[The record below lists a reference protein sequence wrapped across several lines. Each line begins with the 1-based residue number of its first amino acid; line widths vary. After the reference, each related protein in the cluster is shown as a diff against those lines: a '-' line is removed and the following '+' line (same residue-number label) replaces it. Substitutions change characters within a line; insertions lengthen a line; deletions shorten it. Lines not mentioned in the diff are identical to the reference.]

1 MRVII
6 LGFSVDI
13 QESSRSSCHMNR
25 LAQRSRS
32 PVEFMRSSA
41 ARSPILNRP
50 CPRGV
55 RSRQLRSPD
64 GLPSGSQQLE
74 RSRGRPSSRSRSRSS
89 SRLHIRQPSRRRT
102 GQCSE
107 SRSRQLYHLRVPS
120 HRQGR
125 SRSHQ
130 RERLRSRERS
140 RSRSTPR
147 SRESRRSVRTQNYP
161 SCHRGRL
168 LDNGSR
174 AVECILHG
182 IDDRSIRLG
191 AEAVQYD
198 NPDKL
203 LAYLRNTRNSRTN
216 ERKIPRNQFMNRTQ
230 ESSLKQMSK
239 GPRCFNC
246 KQEGHTVSQCPQP
259 VKKCG
264 KCQKVGHDAEQCYS
278 KGPLTTDKNVLR
290 VTNDKQLGEKYL
302 KTIEVNGIPYRA
314 FLDFGSDCC
323 MIRISDFIKS
333 HNQYETDALPTLKG
347 FGNSIV
353 NVLGR
358 QLVTIKI
365 DEVEADVELFVVPD
379 EAMHVPVMIGQT
391 FTEQPHIVVH
401 KTSDKLELLPA
412 FNYSSKHY
420 KIKLFCKCETLVS
433 GTSVIS
439 VYTEPLVT
447 GDVYIE
453 GGLRLIKDT
462 VFSVLAGLFSINDN
476 GEGELLVSIASG
488 KEITINKDYLL
499 ARGYMTEEYK
509 DTVDSKVIAVNN
521 VTQGLYQPIRMDE
534 VKTGPNISSEEK
546 EKLLLLLNN
555 FRNCFAASLAELEA
569 LFGVRPT
576 GSTESKIIHD
586 LDKNRANIRDEI
598 NTHIEACQQNQ
609 KESFDKHRCIP
620 PKYNIG
626 DLVRV
631 ERQVPATGQSKKL
644 VPKFQGPYR
653 IASILDHDRFAIE
666 DTPLTSKRGRSFST
680 IVAIDKIKPW
690 LNFNR
695 PHVSGTYSSESDDE
709 ESRE

>member
-13 QESSRSSCHMNR
+13 QESSRSSCHMDR

-107 SRSRQLYHLRVPS
+107 SRSRHLYHLRVPS

-168 LDNGSR
+168 LDNGESTQF
-174 AVECILHG
+174 ANSGL
-182 IDDRSIRLG
+182 
-191 AEAVQYD
+191 QQ
-198 NPDKL
+198 L
-203 LAYLRNTRNSRTN
+203 L
-216 ERKIPRNQFMNRTQ
+216 
-230 ESSLKQMSK
+230 
-239 GPRCFNC
+239 
-246 KQEGHTVSQCPQP
+246 
-259 VKKCG
+259 
-264 KCQKVGHDAEQCYS
+264 
-278 KGPLTTDKNVLR
+278 
-290 VTNDKQLGEKYL
+290 
-302 KTIEVNGIPYRA
+302 
-314 FLDFGSDCC
+314 
-323 MIRISDFIKS
+323 
-333 HNQYETDALPTLKG
+333 DALK
-347 FGNSIV
+347 
-353 NVLGR
+353 
-358 QLVTIKI
+358 
-365 DEVEADVELFVVPD
+365 
-379 EAMHVPVMIGQT
+379 
-391 FTEQPHIVVH
+391 
-401 KTSDKLELLPA
+401 
-412 FNYSSKHY
+412 Y
-420 KIKLFCKCETLVS
+420 
-433 GTSVIS
+433 
-439 VYTEPLVT
+439 
-447 GDVYIE
+447 
-453 GGLRLIKDT
+453 
-462 VFSVLAGLFSINDN
+462 
-476 GEGELLVSIASG
+476 
-488 KEITINKDYLL
+488 
-499 ARGYMTEEYK
+499 
-509 DTVDSKVIAVNN
+509 
-521 VTQGLYQPIRMDE
+521 
-534 VKTGPNISSEEK
+534 
-546 EKLLLLLNN
+546 
-555 FRNCFAASLAELEA
+555 ASL
-569 LFGVRPT
+569 T
-576 GSTESKIIHD
+576 D
-586 LDKNRANIRDEI
+586 NNLDKANIRDEI

-620 PKYNIG
+620 PKYNVG

>member
-13 QESSRSSCHMNR
+13 QESSRSSCHMDR

-107 SRSRQLYHLRVPS
+107 SRSRHLYHLRVPS

-168 LDNGSR
+168 LDN
-174 AVECILHG
+174 
-182 IDDRSIRLG
+182 
-191 AEAVQYD
+191 
-198 NPDKL
+198 
-203 LAYLRNTRNSRTN
+203 
-216 ERKIPRNQFMNRTQ
+216 
-230 ESSLKQMSK
+230 
-239 GPRCFNC
+239 
-246 KQEGHTVSQCPQP
+246 
-259 VKKCG
+259 
-264 KCQKVGHDAEQCYS
+264 
-278 KGPLTTDKNVLR
+278 
-290 VTNDKQLGEKYL
+290 
-302 KTIEVNGIPYRA
+302 
-314 FLDFGSDCC
+314 
-323 MIRISDFIKS
+323 
-333 HNQYETDALPTLKG
+333 
-347 FGNSIV
+347 
-353 NVLGR
+353 
-358 QLVTIKI
+358 
-365 DEVEADVELFVVPD
+365 
-379 EAMHVPVMIGQT
+379 
-391 FTEQPHIVVH
+391 
-401 KTSDKLELLPA
+401 
-412 FNYSSKHY
+412 
-420 KIKLFCKCETLVS
+420 
-433 GTSVIS
+433 
-439 VYTEPLVT
+439 
-447 GDVYIE
+447 
-453 GGLRLIKDT
+453 
-462 VFSVLAGLFSINDN
+462 
-476 GEGELLVSIASG
+476 
-488 KEITINKDYLL
+488 
-499 ARGYMTEEYK
+499 
-509 DTVDSKVIAVNN
+509 
-521 VTQGLYQPIRMDE
+521 
-534 VKTGPNISSEEK
+534 
-546 EKLLLLLNN
+546 
-555 FRNCFAASLAELEA
+555 EA

-620 PKYNIG
+620 PKYNVG